1 VIAVN
6 VEITAAA
13 AARAAIRF
21 MATSILPPRV
31 TRQPSIILP
40 APQILRRFCLRTPG
54 SYGTRLHSRPTAQPA
69 SAGPATPYLAAGCA
83 SDRRQ
88 PAPARGVGHRDAVQR
103 CSPTTRRNWP
113 LHRGPASGAQRC
125 RESPRAKFGI
135 ALRWWRRELAVTAA
149 TTDLARKDH
158 AWTLRCLPPGG
169 VSRAGSRCFVA
180 LPPPSG

>member
-1 VIAVN
+1 MIAVN

-88 PAPARGVGHRDAVQR
+88 PAPARGVGHRRLEMTRRKREIVGPYERTGLPASDRTRPSAGRLSLSQR
-103 CSPTTRRNWP
+103 CLDEVARACQCCRARRP
-113 LHRGPASGAQRC
+113 VLVKKL
-125 RESPRAKFGI
+125 E
-135 ALRWWRRELAVTAA
+135 
-149 TTDLARKDH
+149 
-158 AWTLRCLPPGG
+158 
-169 VSRAGSRCFVA
+169 
-180 LPPPSG
+180 